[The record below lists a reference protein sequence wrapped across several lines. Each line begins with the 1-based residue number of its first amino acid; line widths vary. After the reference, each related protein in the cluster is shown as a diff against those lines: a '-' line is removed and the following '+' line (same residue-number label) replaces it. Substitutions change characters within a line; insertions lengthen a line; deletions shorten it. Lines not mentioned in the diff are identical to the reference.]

1 MTNVHQN
8 TDVMVLSAAHS
19 LMVSNVPE
27 VVIDAHSL
35 SETSTRVLSTSVKT
49 LRSHWKVWYVGRHFE
64 CQPVHA
70 RSNSRNVKA
79 KGQ

>member
-27 VVIDAHSL
+27 VVIDARLSL
-35 SETSTRVLSTSVKT
+35 RKL
-49 LRSHWKVWYVGRHFE
+49 LQGY
-64 CQPVHA
+64 CQL
-70 RSNSRNVKA
+70 
-79 KGQ
+79 Q